1 MERAAE
7 ASCLPLQGSP
17 GWPLAQDLL
26 GEAVVL
32 MQALINQQSTGELL
46 VTAGSMTPPNMHQQK
61 TLTWKKRTLGMK
73 LVSLL
78 EVWNLEIF
86 PKAQVSSL
94 DLPSKWYK
102 LWQYLGLCLRSS
114 RTLLL
119 HMLSP

>member
-7 ASCLPLQGSP
+7 ASCLLLQGSP

-26 GEAVVL
+26 GESVVL
-32 MQALINQQSTGELL
+32 MQALLNQQSTGELL
-46 VTAGSMTPPNMHQQK
+46 VTAGSMTLPNMHQQK
-61 TLTWKKRTLGMK
+61 TLMWKKRRLGMK

-94 DLPSKWYK
+94 DLPIKWNK
-102 LWQYLGLCLRSS
+102 LWQYLALCLRSS
-114 RTLLL
+114 HTLLL
-119 HMLSP
+119 HVLSP